1 MAVSIAA
8 TVLLCLCA
16 IVPPCLA
23 PEKTETA
30 KQVPARFGKLVEL
43 HLNIHGG
50 PAVGLY
56 EPEDDNLVTNSSAKH
71 DTAQHGTALHIT
83 AHHITSC
90 IGHFGPGSA
99 GRGCC
104 RFSLC
109 LKTMQGLV
117 HYSCLGNE
125 TEKKLA
131 QGPFWPYGCHG
142 LMRPMYTSSAYR
154 RRLGCSDRARANAMD
169 TIVTRTEA
177 LRCWVCRLTPDD
189 NDPFKDLLF
198 LCCR

>member
-43 HLNIHGG
+43 RFNIHGG
-50 PAVGLY
+50 PAVGFY

-83 AHHITSC
+83 AHHITSRDILDQRLQGQRATNLHTPHNGTTLIITVRTTHRALREGVDVAIFPGTGGGWVVAGGVRLALKGTC
-90 IGHFGPGSA
+90 IGDSFGACVLS
-99 GRGCC
+99 
-104 RFSLC
+104 
-109 LKTMQGLV
+109 
-117 HYSCLGNE
+117 
-125 TEKKLA
+125 
-131 QGPFWPYGCHG
+131 
-142 LMRPMYTSSAYR
+142 
-154 RRLGCSDRARANAMD
+154 
-169 TIVTRTEA
+169 I
-177 LRCWVCRLTPDD
+177 
-189 NDPFKDLLF
+189 
-198 LCCR
+198 